1 MKKINLFKDEK
12 EILEIL
18 QKYGEG
24 YIVGGYVRDSLLGI
38 EPSDCDF
45 VTNLDY
51 SKLLE
56 IFKDFSPKE
65 IGKHFGIIQII
76 YNGKAY
82 EIAKYRKDIGVPE
95 DRKEQEIEFTNSIM
109 KDLKRRDF
117 TINAIA
123 YDGKN
128 FRYVEGAE
136 EDLKNKTLRFVGDP
150 IVRIKED
157 PLRIMRFIRFLA
169 TKNLESAFEIEK
181 LKDYLYLLDKISM
194 ERIRDEFNKI
204 ILSKDIENAL
214 SILEKSG
221 VLEYIIP
228 EWSATIDFDQ
238 KNSHHYLTVDEHI
251 KKVVS
256 LCDEDLELR
265 IAALLHDIGKPQ
277 TFTLD
282 SEGKGHFYN
291 HEIESA
297 KIVESILKRMKYSA
311 KISSSIK
318 NLVLYHLNTF
328 KNSGRKYVKK
338 LINEMGKDEV
348 LKLFKLMEF
357 DRIAHNPP
365 HDFRSLNELKRLYN
379 EIIEKEEAVSIK
391 DLKISGK
398 DIIEL
403 GVSQGK
409 EIGLVLKLIF
419 ERVLEDS
426 SLNERKILIKL
437 AKEIIDK
444 KDKKKELT

>member
-1 MKKINLFKDEK
+1 MEKINLSKDEK
-12 EILEIL
+12 NILEKL
-18 QKYGEG
+18 QEYGEG

-51 SKLLE
+51 NKLLE

-82 EIAKYRKDIGVPE
+82 EIAKYRKDIGTPE
-95 DRKEQEIEFTNSIM
+95 NRKNQEIEFTNNIIE
-109 KDLKRRDF
+109 DLKRRDF

-123 YDGKN
+123 YDGAI
-128 FRYVEGAE
+128 FRYVDGAE
-136 EDLKNKTLRFVGDP
+136 EDLNNKVLRFVGDP
-150 IVRIKED
+150 IERIKED
-157 PLRIMRFIRFLA
+157 PLRIMRFIRFLT

-444 KDKKKELT
+444 KD

>member
-1 MKKINLFKDEK
+1 MKKINLSKDEK
-12 EILEIL
+12 EILEIV

-56 IFKDFSPKE
+56 IFKDFLPKE

-76 YNGKAY
+76 YNEKAY

-109 KDLKRRDF
+109 EDLKRRDF

-228 EWSATIDFDQ
+228 EWSATIAFDQ
-238 KNSHHYLTVDEHI
+238 KNPHHYLTVDKHI

-297 KIVESILKRMKYSA
+297 KIAESILKRMKYSA
-311 KISSSIK
+311 KMSSSIK

-391 DLKISGK
+391 ELKISGK

-409 EIGLVLKLIF
+409 EVGLVLKLIF

-426 SLNERKILIKL
+426 SLNERELLLKL

-444 KDKKKELT
+444 KD

>member
-1 MKKINLFKDEK
+1 
-12 EILEIL
+12 
-18 QKYGEG
+18 
-24 YIVGGYVRDSLLGI
+24 
-38 EPSDCDF
+38 
-45 VTNLDY
+45 
-51 SKLLE
+51 
-56 IFKDFSPKE
+56 
-65 IGKHFGIIQII
+65 
-76 YNGKAY
+76 
-82 EIAKYRKDIGVPE
+82 
-95 DRKEQEIEFTNSIM
+95 
-109 KDLKRRDF
+109 
-117 TINAIA
+117 
-123 YDGKN
+123 
-128 FRYVEGAE
+128 
-136 EDLKNKTLRFVGDP
+136 
-150 IVRIKED
+150 
-157 PLRIMRFIRFLA
+157 MRFIRFLA
-169 TKNLESAFEIEK
+169 TKNLKSGFEIEK

-426 SLNERKILIKL
+426 SLNEREILIKL

-444 KDKKKELT
+444 KD

>member
-1 MKKINLFKDEK
+1 MEKINLSKDEK

-109 KDLKRRDF
+109 EDLKRRDF

-297 KIVESILKRMKYSA
+297 KIAESILKRMKYST
-311 KISSSIK
+311 KISDNIR

-338 LINEMGKDEV
+338 LINEIGKDEV

-409 EIGLVLKLIF
+409 EIGIVLKLIF

-444 KDKKKELT
+444 ND

>member
-1 MKKINLFKDEK
+1 MEKINLSKDEK

-444 KDKKKELT
+444 KD

>member
-1 MKKINLFKDEK
+1 MKKINLSKDEK

-76 YNGKAY
+76 YTGKSY

-95 DRKEQEIEFTNSIM
+95 DRKKQEVEFTNNIM
-109 KDLKRRDF
+109 EDLKRRDF

-150 IVRIKED
+150 IARIKED

-169 TKNLESAFEIEK
+169 TKNLKSGFEIEK

-228 EWSATIDFDQ
+228 EWRATIGFDQ
-238 KNSHHYLTVDEHI
+238 KNPHHYLTVDEHI

-297 KIVESILKRMKYSA
+297 KIADSILKRMKYST

-419 ERVLEDS
+419 ERILEDS

-444 KDKKKELT
+444 KD

>member
-1 MKKINLFKDEK
+1 MKKINLSKDEK

-297 KIVESILKRMKYSA
+297 KIADSILKRMKYSA

-444 KDKKKELT
+444 KD

>member
-1 MKKINLFKDEK
+1 MKKINLSKDEK

-169 TKNLESAFEIEK
+169 TKNLESAFEIKK

-444 KDKKKELT
+444 KD

>member
-1 MKKINLFKDEK
+1 MEKINLSKDEK
-12 EILEIL
+12 EILEIF

-45 VTNLDY
+45 VTNLEY

-56 IFKDFSPKE
+56 IFKDYSPKE

-95 DRKEQEIEFTNSIM
+95 DRKKQEIEFTNNIM
-109 KDLKRRDF
+109 EDLKRRDF
-117 TINAIA
+117 TINAIV

-128 FRYVEGAE
+128 FRCVEGAE
-136 EDLKNKTLRFVGDP
+136 EDLKNKTLRFVGDS
-150 IVRIKED
+150 IERIKED

-169 TKNLESAFEIEK
+169 TKNLKSGFEIEK

-444 KDKKKELT
+444 KD

>member
-1 MKKINLFKDEK
+1 MKKINLSKDEK

-24 YIVGGYVRDSLLGI
+24 YIIGGYVRDLLLGI

-444 KDKKKELT
+444 KD

>member
-1 MKKINLFKDEK
+1 MKKRYQ
-12 EILEIL
+12 IL

-444 KDKKKELT
+444 KD

>member
-45 VTNLDY
+45 VTSLDY

-409 EIGLVLKLIF
+409 EIGIVLKLIF

-444 KDKKKELT
+444 ND

>member
-1 MKKINLFKDEK
+1 MKKINLFKDEE

-444 KDKKKELT
+444 KD

>member
-1 MKKINLFKDEK
+1 MYLDRNIKL
-12 EILEIL
+12 ILDIL
-18 QKYGEG
+18 QENGQG
-24 YIVGGYVRDSLLGI
+24 YIVGGYVRDVLLGL
-38 EPSDCDF
+38 EPKDCDF
-45 VTNLDY
+45 VTDIEY
-51 SKLLE
+51 EKLLN
-56 IFKDFSPKE
+56 IFSEYSPKE

-76 YNGKAY
+76 YNGKSY

-95 DRKEQEIEFTNSIM
+95 DRKKQEVEFTNNIM
-109 KDLKRRDF
+109 EDLKRRDF

-150 IVRIKED
+150 IARIKED

-169 TKNLESAFEIEK
+169 TKNLKSGFEIEK

-228 EWSATIDFDQ
+228 EWSATIGFDQ

-297 KIVESILKRMKYSA
+297 KIAESILKRMKYST
-311 KISSSIK
+311 KI
-318 NLVLYHLNTF
+318 
-328 KNSGRKYVKK
+328 R
-338 LINEMGKDEV
+338 
-348 LKLFKLMEF
+348 
-357 DRIAHNPP
+357 
-365 HDFRSLNELKRLYN
+365 
-379 EIIEKEEAVSIK
+379 
-391 DLKISGK
+391 
-398 DIIEL
+398 
-403 GVSQGK
+403 
-409 EIGLVLKLIF
+409 
-419 ERVLEDS
+419 
-426 SLNERKILIKL
+426 
-437 AKEIIDK
+437 
-444 KDKKKELT
+444 

>member
-1 MKKINLFKDEK
+1 MEKITLSKDEK

-24 YIVGGYVRDSLLGI
+24 YIVGGYVRDSRLGI

-109 KDLKRRDF
+109 EDLKRRDF

-157 PLRIMRFIRFLA
+157 PLRIR
-169 TKNLESAFEIEK
+169 
-181 LKDYLYLLDKISM
+181 
-194 ERIRDEFNKI
+194 
-204 ILSKDIENAL
+204 
-214 SILEKSG
+214 
-221 VLEYIIP
+221 
-228 EWSATIDFDQ
+228 
-238 KNSHHYLTVDEHI
+238 
-251 KKVVS
+251 
-256 LCDEDLELR
+256 
-265 IAALLHDIGKPQ
+265 
-277 TFTLD
+277 
-282 SEGKGHFYN
+282 
-291 HEIESA
+291 
-297 KIVESILKRMKYSA
+297 
-311 KISSSIK
+311 
-318 NLVLYHLNTF
+318 
-328 KNSGRKYVKK
+328 
-338 LINEMGKDEV
+338 
-348 LKLFKLMEF
+348 
-357 DRIAHNPP
+357 
-365 HDFRSLNELKRLYN
+365 
-379 EIIEKEEAVSIK
+379 
-391 DLKISGK
+391 
-398 DIIEL
+398 
-403 GVSQGK
+403 
-409 EIGLVLKLIF
+409 
-419 ERVLEDS
+419 
-426 SLNERKILIKL
+426 
-437 AKEIIDK
+437 
-444 KDKKKELT
+444 

>member
-1 MKKINLFKDEK
+1 MKNINLSKDEK
-12 EILEIL
+12 NILEKL
-18 QKYGEG
+18 QEYGEG

-51 SKLLE
+51 NKLLE

-65 IGKHFGIIQII
+65 IGKYFGIIQII

-82 EIAKYRKDIGVPE
+82 EIAKYRKDIGTPE
-95 DRKEQEIEFTNSIM
+95 NRKNQEIEFTNNIIE
-109 KDLKRRDF
+109 DLKRRDF

-123 YDGKN
+123 YDGAI
-128 FRYVEGAE
+128 FRYVDGAE
-136 EDLKNKTLRFVGDP
+136 EDLNNKVLRFVGDP
-150 IVRIKED
+150 IERIKED
-157 PLRIMRFIRFLA
+157 PLRIMRFIRFLT
-169 TKNLESAFEIEK
+169 TKNLESAFEVEK
-181 LKDYLYLLDKISM
+181 LRDYLYLLDKISM

-204 ILSKDIENAL
+204 ILSKDIERAL

-228 EWSATIDFDQ
+228 EWSATIGFNQ
-238 KNSHHYLTVDEHI
+238 KNQHHYLTVDEHI

-297 KIVESILKRMKYSA
+297 KIAESILKRMKYST
-311 KISSSIK
+311 KLSNNIK

-357 DRIAHNPP
+357 DRIAHTPP

-379 EIIEKEEAVSIK
+379 EIIEKDEAVSIK
-391 DLKISGK
+391 DLKIRGK

-409 EIGLVLKLIF
+409 EIGIVLKLLF

-426 SLNERKILIKL
+426 SLNERERLIKL

-444 KDKKKELT
+444 KD

>member
-76 YNGKAY
+76 YNGKIY

-95 DRKEQEIEFTNSIM
+95 DRKKQEVEFTNNIM
-109 KDLKRRDF
+109 EDLKRRDF

-150 IVRIKED
+150 IERIKED

-169 TKNLESAFEIEK
+169 TKNLKSGFEIEK

-256 LCDEDLELR
+256 LCDQDLELR

-282 SEGKGHFYN
+282 GEGKGHFYN
-291 HEIESA
+291 HEIEST
-297 KIVESILKRMKYSA
+297 KIADSILKRMKYST
-311 KISSSIK
+311 KISDNIR

-426 SLNERKILIKL
+426 SLNEREILIKL

-444 KDKKKELT
+444 KD

>member
-1 MKKINLFKDEK
+1 MKNINLSKDEK
-12 EILEIL
+12 NILEKL
-18 QKYGEG
+18 QEYGEG

-297 KIVESILKRMKYSA
+297 KIADSILKRMKYSA

-444 KDKKKELT
+444 ND

>member
-24 YIVGGYVRDSLLGI
+24 YIVGGYVRDSLLRI

-95 DRKEQEIEFTNSIM
+95 DRKKQEVEFTNNIM
-109 KDLKRRDF
+109 EDLKRRDF

-150 IVRIKED
+150 IARIKED

-169 TKNLESAFEIEK
+169 TKNLKSGFEIEK

-409 EIGLVLKLIF
+409 EIEELIG
-419 ERVLEDS
+419 EPIYLTLWVKVKEDW
-426 SLNERKILIKL
+426 R
-437 AKEIIDK
+437 
-444 KDKKKELT
+444 KKKPFLKELGYVEEK

>member
-1 MKKINLFKDEK
+1 MEKITLSKDEK

-82 EIAKYRKDIGVPE
+82 EIAKYSKDIGVPE

-228 EWSATIDFDQ
+228 EWRATIAFDQ
-238 KNSHHYLTVDEHI
+238 KNPHHYLTVDKHI

-297 KIVESILKRMKYSA
+297 KIAERILKRMKYST
-311 KISSSIK
+311 KISDNIR

-409 EIGLVLKLIF
+409 EIGIVLKLIF

-444 KDKKKELT
+444 KD

>member
-169 TKNLESAFEIEK
+169 TKNLESAFEIKK

-194 ERIRDEFNKI
+194 ERIREEFNKI

-228 EWSATIDFDQ
+228 EWRATIAFDQ
-238 KNSHHYLTVDEHI
+238 KNPHHYLTVDEHI

-297 KIVESILKRMKYSA
+297 KIAERILKRMKYST
-311 KISSSIK
+311 KVSDNIK

-348 LKLFKLMEF
+348 LKLFKMMEF

-444 KDKKKELT
+444 KN

>member
-1 MKKINLFKDEK
+1 MKKINLSKDEK

-24 YIVGGYVRDSLLGI
+24 YIIGGYVRDSLLGI

-56 IFKDFSPKE
+56 IFKDFFPKE

-76 YNGKAY
+76 YNGKSY

-95 DRKEQEIEFTNSIM
+95 DRKEQEVEFTNNIM
-109 KDLKRRDF
+109 EDLKRRDF

-150 IVRIKED
+150 IARIKED

-169 TKNLESAFEIEK
+169 TKNLKSGFEIEK

-228 EWSATIDFDQ
+228 EWSATIAFDQ
-238 KNSHHYLTVDEHI
+238 KNPHHYLTVDKHI

-297 KIVESILKRMKYSA
+297 KIAESILKRMKYSA
-311 KISSSIK
+311 KMSSSIK

-365 HDFRSLNELKRLYN
+365 HDFRSLDELKRLYN

-391 DLKISGK
+391 EIKISGK
-398 DIIEL
+398 DIIDL

-409 EIGLVLKLIF
+409 EVGLVLKLIF

-426 SLNERKILIKL
+426 SLNERELLLKL

-444 KDKKKELT
+444 KD

>member
-1 MKKINLFKDEK
+1 MKKINLSKDEK

-24 YIVGGYVRDSLLGI
+24 YIVGGYVRDSLLEI

-444 KDKKKELT
+444 KD

>member
-1 MKKINLFKDEK
+1 MEKITLSKDEK

-228 EWSATIDFDQ
+228 EWRATIAFDQ
-238 KNSHHYLTVDEHI
+238 KNPHHYLTVDKHI

-297 KIVESILKRMKYSA
+297 KIAERILKRMKYST
-311 KISSSIK
+311 KISDNIR

-409 EIGLVLKLIF
+409 EIGIVLKLIF

-444 KDKKKELT
+444 KD

>member
-1 MKKINLFKDEK
+1 MKNINLSKDEK
-12 EILEIL
+12 NILEKL
-18 QKYGEG
+18 QEYGEG

-51 SKLLE
+51 NKLLE

-82 EIAKYRKDIGVPE
+82 EIAKYRKDIGTPE
-95 DRKEQEIEFTNSIM
+95 NRKNQEIEFTNNIIE
-109 KDLKRRDF
+109 DLKRRDF

-123 YDGKN
+123 YDGAI
-128 FRYVEGAE
+128 FRYVDGAE
-136 EDLKNKTLRFVGDP
+136 EDLNNKVLRFVGDP
-150 IVRIKED
+150 IERIKED
-157 PLRIMRFIRFLA
+157 PLRIMRFIRFLT
-169 TKNLESAFEIEK
+169 TKNLESAFEVEK
-181 LKDYLYLLDKISM
+181 LRDYLYLLDKISM

-204 ILSKDIENAL
+204 ILSKDIERAL

-228 EWSATIDFDQ
+228 EWSATIGFNQ
-238 KNSHHYLTVDEHI
+238 KNQHHYLTVEHI

-444 KDKKKELT
+444 KD

>member
-1 MKKINLFKDEK
+1 MKKINLSKDEK

-109 KDLKRRDF
+109 EDLKRRDF

-444 KDKKKELT
+444 KD

>member
-1 MKKINLFKDEK
+1 MKKINLSKDEK

-109 KDLKRRDF
+109 EDLKRRDF

>member
-1 MKKINLFKDEK
+1 MKNINLSKDEK
-12 EILEIL
+12 NILEKL
-18 QKYGEG
+18 QEYGEG

-51 SKLLE
+51 NKLLE

-82 EIAKYRKDIGVPE
+82 EIAKYRKDIGTPE
-95 DRKEQEIEFTNSIM
+95 NRKNQEIEFTNNIIE
-109 KDLKRRDF
+109 DLKRRDF

-123 YDGKN
+123 YDGAI
-128 FRYVEGAE
+128 FRYVDGAE
-136 EDLKNKTLRFVGDP
+136 EDLNNKVLRFVGDP
-150 IVRIKED
+150 IERIKED
-157 PLRIMRFIRFLA
+157 PLRIMRFIRFLT
-169 TKNLESAFEIEK
+169 TKNLESAFEVEK
-181 LKDYLYLLDKISM
+181 LRDYLYLLDKISM

-204 ILSKDIENAL
+204 ILSKDIERAL

-228 EWSATIDFDQ
+228 EWSATIGFNQ
-238 KNSHHYLTVDEHI
+238 KNQHHYLTVDEHI

-256 LCDEDLELR
+256 LCEQDLELR

-282 SEGKGHFYN
+282 IEGKGHFYN

-297 KIVESILKRMKYSA
+297 KIAESILKRMKYST
-311 KISSSIK
+311 KLSNNIK

-357 DRIAHNPP
+357 DRIAHTPP

-379 EIIEKEEAVSIK
+379 EIIEKDEAVNIK

-409 EIGLVLKLIF
+409 EIGIVLKLLF
-419 ERVLEDS
+419 EGVLEDS
-426 SLNERKILIKL
+426 SLNERERLIKL

-444 KDKKKELT
+444 KD

>member
-1 MKKINLFKDEK
+1 MEKINLSKDEK

-109 KDLKRRDF
+109 EDLKRRDF

-169 TKNLESAFEIEK
+169 TKNLESAFEIKK

-194 ERIRDEFNKI
+194 ERIREEFNKI

-228 EWSATIDFDQ
+228 EWRATIDFDQ
-238 KNSHHYLTVDEHI
+238 KNPHHYLTVDKHI

-297 KIVESILKRMKYSA
+297 KIAERILKRMKYST
-311 KISSSIK
+311 KISDNIR

-409 EIGLVLKLIF
+409 EIGIVLKLIF

-444 KDKKKELT
+444 KD

>member
-76 YNGKAY
+76 YNGKSY

-95 DRKEQEIEFTNSIM
+95 DRKKQEVEFTNNIM
-109 KDLKRRDF
+109 EDLKRRDF

-150 IVRIKED
+150 IARIKED

-169 TKNLESAFEIEK
+169 TKNLKSGFEIEK

-403 GVSQGK
+403 GVAQGK
-409 EIGLVLKLIF
+409 EVGLVLKLIF

-444 KDKKKELT
+444 KD

>member
-1 MKKINLFKDEK
+1 MKNINLSKDEK
-12 EILEIL
+12 NILEKL
-18 QKYGEG
+18 QEYGEG

-51 SKLLE
+51 NKLLE

-82 EIAKYRKDIGVPE
+82 EIAKYRKDIGTPE
-95 DRKEQEIEFTNSIM
+95 NRKNQEIEFTNNIIE
-109 KDLKRRDF
+109 DLKRRDF

-123 YDGKN
+123 YDGAI
-128 FRYVEGAE
+128 FRYVDGAE
-136 EDLKNKTLRFVGDP
+136 EDLNNKVLRFVGDP
-150 IVRIKED
+150 IERIKED
-157 PLRIMRFIRFLA
+157 PLRIMRFIRFLT
-169 TKNLESAFEIEK
+169 TKNLESAFEVEK
-181 LKDYLYLLDKISM
+181 LRDYLYLLDKISM

-204 ILSKDIENAL
+204 ILSKDIERAL

-228 EWSATIDFDQ
+228 EWSATIGFNQ
-238 KNSHHYLTVDEHI
+238 KNQHHYLTVEHI

-297 KIVESILKRMKYSA
+297 KIAESILKRMKYST
-311 KISSSIK
+311 KLINNIK

-357 DRIAHNPP
+357 DRIAHTPP

-379 EIIEKEEAVSIK
+379 EIIEKDEAVSIK
-391 DLKISGK
+391 DLKIRGK

-409 EIGLVLKLIF
+409 EIGIVLKLLF

-426 SLNERKILIKL
+426 SLNERERLIKL

-444 KDKKKELT
+444 KD

>member
-1 MKKINLFKDEK
+1 MKKIDLSKDEK
-12 EILEIL
+12 KILEIL
-18 QKYGEG
+18 QEYGEG

-297 KIVESILKRMKYSA
+297 KIAERILKRMKYST
-311 KISSSIK
+311 KISDNIR

-328 KNSGRKYVKK
+328 KNRGRKYVKK

-409 EIGLVLKLIF
+409 EIGIVLKLIF

-444 KDKKKELT
+444 KD

>member
-76 YNGKAY
+76 YNGKSY

-95 DRKEQEIEFTNSIM
+95 DRKKQEVEFTNNIM
-109 KDLKRRDF
+109 EDLKRRDF

-150 IVRIKED
+150 IARIKED

-169 TKNLESAFEIEK
+169 TKNLKSGFEIEK

-297 KIVESILKRMKYSA
+297 KIAESILKRMKYST
-311 KISSSIK
+311 KISDNIK

-338 LINEMGKDEV
+338 LINEMGKDEI

-365 HDFRSLNELKRLYN
+365 YDFRSLNELKRLYN
-379 EIIEKEEAVSIK
+379 EIIEKDEAVSIK

-403 GVSQGK
+403 GVAQGK
-409 EIGLVLKLIF
+409 EVGLVLKLIF
-419 ERVLEDS
+419 ERGLEDP
-426 SLNERKILIKL
+426 SLNEREILIKL

-444 KDKKKELT
+444 KD

>member
-1 MKKINLFKDEK
+1 MKKINLSKDEK

-51 SKLLE
+51 SELLE

-109 KDLKRRDF
+109 EDLKRRDF

-297 KIVESILKRMKYSA
+297 KIAERILKRMKYST
-311 KISSSIK
+311 KVSDNIK

-379 EIIEKEEAVSIK
+379 EIIEKDEAVSIK

-426 SLNERKILIKL
+426 SLNEREMLIKL
-437 AKEIIDK
+437 AKVIIDK
-444 KDKKKELT
+444 KD

>member
-291 HEIESA
+291 HEVESA

-444 KDKKKELT
+444 KD

>member
-318 NLVLYHLNTF
+318 NLILYHLNTF

-444 KDKKKELT
+444 KD

>member
-419 ERVLEDS
+419 ERVLENS

-444 KDKKKELT
+444 KD